1 MSRRRVLA
9 AVAIVLTAVALAGC
23 SNPFAGPSLADAKA
37 AESKSAAVTKPTI
50 LNDGKLVVGVRTN
63 SVSAPYCATTSNS
76 VLAGIDVD
84 VASAIADQMG
94 LSVEFV
100 TSANAKDELGSKCDI
115 VMDVTGATSSGYT
128 VVGSYV
134 ERATAFFSKQ
144 SSTYAATDLN
154 GKTVGVQTG
163 SASEAALSRSSLVVT
178 QRGFGNINEAFE
190 ALNSGTVDCVLCDAY
205 SGAYLA
211 TQYSGINMCGTLDAP
226 VSYGVGVASSNS
238 ALQDAVKS
246 ALEQVSKGGLLDV
259 IRQRWVGTMPSLTTE
274 NQIKG
279 VATTS
284 STSTGD
290 AAESAESTQATSGVT
305 AGSNA
310 ATV

>member
-9 AVAIVLTAVALAGC
+9 AVVIVLTAVALAGC
-23 SNPFAGPSLADAKA
+23 SNPLQGASLADAKA
-37 AESKSAAVTKPTI
+37 AETKSATVTKPTI
-50 LNDGKLVVGVRTN
+50 MNEGKLVVGVRSN

-94 LSVEFV
+94 LSVEFI
-100 TSANAKDELGSKCDI
+100 SSNNPKDELGSKCDI
-115 VMDVTGATSSGYT
+115 VMDVTSATSSGYT

-144 SSTYAATDLN
+144 SSPYTATDLN
-154 GKTVGVQTG
+154 GKNVGVQTG

-178 QRGFGNINEAFE
+178 QRGFSNINEAFE
-190 ALNSGTVDCVLCDAY
+190 ALNSGSVDCVLCDAY

-226 VSYGVGVASSNS
+226 VSYGVGVATTNS
-238 ALQDAVKS
+238 ALQDAVKK
-246 ALEQVSKGGLLDV
+246 ALDTVSSGGLLDI
-259 IRQRWVGTMPSLTTE
+259 IRQRWVGSMNSLTTD

-284 STSTGD
+284 STNTGD
-290 AAESAESTQATSGVT
+290 SAATAESAEQTSGVT